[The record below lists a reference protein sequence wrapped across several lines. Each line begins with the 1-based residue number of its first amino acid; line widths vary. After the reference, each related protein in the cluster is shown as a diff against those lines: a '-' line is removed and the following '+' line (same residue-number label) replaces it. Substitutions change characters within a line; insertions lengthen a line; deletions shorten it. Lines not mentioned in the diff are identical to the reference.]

1 MSNSPNQ
8 VRLRTVYFN
17 PWGGR
22 LEESSAYLDR
32 LPHLDVRARVSDP
45 NNRRLI
51 EMARLDCDWQGE
63 NARCLSSIPGF
74 ASAPGLVAGAPG
86 LADLALRAR
95 SGGFNEECWL
105 ILSAQEPQ
113 KVHEAVR
120 NLGLILRKTGVRVLY
135 YAFDEASRTMPCFNT
150 LAPYLDVLIHDE
162 APLAES
168 GQARLRPDCLTIH
181 RSWVANLLPF
191 QAPFNEAPE
200 DKILFL
206 GSQLGLTD
214 HRKRQ
219 IAFLQKRFKDRFVA
233 SHDHSVSVADRLS
246 LNRFKVGFCPEG
258 RKFITP
264 TMSRTHT
271 DRPFWSG
278 CLGMVPVSENSRQGG
293 RLDAL
298 AADGL
303 ILRYDHGDLK
313 ALETACEKAL
323 AVTTEQRRRTYEHFN
338 RHETVGTVVSNAL
351 AEYYARNVSPV
362 SRLTEA
368 ARI

>member
-1 MSNSPNQ
+1 MSDSQ
-8 VRLRTVYFN
+8 RLVRLNHFNTWAGEWGLADAWLAAGPGDTVATRVAN
-17 PWGGR
+17 PSEPA
-22 LEESSAYLDR
+22 LLA
-32 LPHLDVRARVSDP
+32 
-45 NNRRLI
+45 
-51 EMARLDCDWQGE
+51 MARLDCDWHAE
-63 NARCLSSIPGF
+63 NTRCYAAMEGLSTRPACVFGP
-74 ASAPGLVAGAPG
+74 AG
-86 LADLALRAR
+86 LAGLAAAAR
-95 SGGFNEECWL
+95 QRSHDEDWWL
-105 ILSAQEPQ
+105 IFDAQGVQ
-113 KVHEAVR
+113 SIAAVLP
-120 NLGLILRKTGVRVLY
+120 NLLGFLRKTGVRVLY

-168 GQARLRPDCLTIH
+168 ARGRLRPECLTIH

-200 DKILFL
+200 EKILFL

-278 CLGMVPVSENSRQGG
+278 CLGMAPVSENSRQGG
-293 RLDAL
+293 RLDDL
-298 AADGL
+298 ADDGL

-313 ALETACEKAL
+313 ALETACEKSL
-323 AVTTEQRRRTYEHFN
+323 AVTTEQRRRIYEHFN